1 MLKQQHHLLLVL
13 LAVADGLVVAAAA
26 MAAWIVRKILVVPI
40 TGYERG
46 DPIVPR
52 TFGDVLAGPLDAY
65 APNGAY
71 AFWPGAMDWEDYFK
85 QPLLLAALLCSMLS
99 FYAFKLYR
107 PRRDRSLTGEL
118 TQVVKATIAAV
129 MGMVVVL
136 WGVGSSQL
144 VGGNIPSQPFL
155 IFGFELDA
163 SRVQMIAFGI
173 LLLVMMTAH
182 RASFR
187 IALRWLRRRGY
198 NLRHVAIIGVGR
210 TGRIAAQTLDRNSWT
225 GLRVAYFISH
235 KHENRLSECMDKP
248 VFGGLRDLEH
258 TLKLCKVDAVYLALP
273 SREAPL
279 TGRILRRLER
289 FPVDVRI
296 IPDVNPRHVQ
306 QSMMVHELDGMPVLS
321 YRESPANGVGGA
333 CKRALD
339 LVGAMFASL
348 LLAPIMLL
356 CGVAVA
362 LSGPGPIIFRQR
374 RVGLGGEVFW
384 MYKFRTMAHAAEEAA
399 ELELTAER
407 ADDEEGCDG
416 VGDGEPGWTRRD
428 DPRITPIGRFLRK
441 TSLDELPQ
449 LINVIKGEMSLVGP
463 RPERPELIERF
474 REDWRGYML
483 RQHVKAGMTGWAQV
497 NGLRGDTSLRRRL
510 RYDLYYVRHWSLAFD
525 LRILMMTPLRGFVHR
540 NAH

>member
-1 MLKQQHHLLLVL
+1 MLKQQHNLLLVL
-13 LAVADGLVVAAAA
+13 LAVADALVVLAAAVV
-26 MAAWIVRKILVVPI
+26 AWLVRKVLVVPI
-40 TGYERG
+40 SGYVPGQDVE
-46 DPIVPR
+46 PR
-52 TFGDVLAGPLDAY
+52 TLGEVLVRPLDGY
-65 APNGAY
+65 APSGDY
-71 AFWPGAMDWEDYFK
+71 PFWPTAWENYFK
-85 QPLLLAALLCSMLS
+85 QPLLLAALLCCMLS
-99 FYAFKLYR
+99 FYIFKLYR
-107 PRRDRSLTGEL
+107 PRRDRSLVGEL
-118 TQVVKATIAAV
+118 AQVFKASVASV

-144 VGGNIPSQPFL
+144 VGGNIPARPFL
-155 IFGFELDA
+155 LLGFELDA
-163 SRVQMIAFGI
+163 SRVQIILFGV
-173 LLLVMMTAH
+173 LLLAMMTVH
-182 RASFR
+182 RATFR
-187 IALRWLRRRGY
+187 LALRWLRRRGY

-235 KHENRLSECMDKP
+235 KHENRVAECMGRP

-258 TLKLCKVDAVYLALP
+258 TLATCKVDAVYLALP
-273 SREAPL
+273 SREGPII
-279 TGRILRRLER
+279 GRILRRLER

-321 YRESPANGVGGA
+321 YRESPASGVGGA

-339 LVGAMFASL
+339 LVGAAIAFVL
-348 LLAPIMLL
+348 LGPIMLL
-356 CGVAVA
+356 CAVAVA

-399 ELELTAER
+399 ELELAASR
-407 ADDEEGCDG
+407 VGEEDG
-416 VGDGEPGWTRRD
+416 SESAGEGEAGWTRRD
-428 DPRITPIGRFLRK
+428 DPRITPIGRFLRRA
-441 TSLDELPQ
+441 SLDELPQ

-483 RQHVKAGMTGWAQV
+483 RQHVKAGMTGWAQI

-510 RYDLYYVRHWSLAFD
+510 RYDLYYVRHWSLLFD
-525 LRILMMTPLRGFVHR
+525 LRILLMTPLRGFVHR

>member
-1 MLKQQHHLLLVL
+1 MLKQQHQYLLVML
-13 LAVADGLVVAAAA
+13 AAADA
-26 MAAWIVRKILVVPI
+26 AVVLAAAYLAWILRKVLVVPI
-40 TGYERG
+40 SFGGPQT
-46 DPIVPR
+46 PR
-52 TFGDVLAGPLDAY
+52 TFGEVLARPLYGYRPTGDY
-65 APNGAY
+65 P
-71 AFWPGAMDWEDYFK
+71 FWPEAWESYFK
-85 QPLLLAALLCSMLS
+85 QPLLLAALLCCMLS

-118 TQVVKATIAAV
+118 TQVAKATVAAL

-144 VGGNIPSQPFL
+144 AGGNVPARHFL

-163 SRVQMIAFGI
+163 SRVQIILFGI
-173 LLLVMMTAH
+173 LLLGMMSVH
-182 RASFR
+182 RATFR
-187 IALRWLRRRGY
+187 MFLRWLRSKGY

-235 KHENRLSECMDKP
+235 KHENRVAECAGKP

-258 TLKLCKVDAVYLALP
+258 TMSRCKVDAVYLALP
-273 SREAPL
+273 SRDAPL
-279 TGRILRRLER
+279 TGRILRRLEKY
-289 FPVDVRI
+289 PVDVRI
-296 IPDVNPRHVQ
+296 IPDVNPRYVQ
-306 QSMMVHELDGMPVLS
+306 QSMAVHELDGMPVLS
-321 YRESPANGVGGA
+321 YRESPAHGVGGA
-333 CKRALD
+333 MKRGVDLLGALAAMVLLSPPM
-339 LVGAMFASL
+339 LVCAAL
-348 LLAPIMLL
+348 
-356 CGVAVA
+356 VA

-384 MYKFRTMAHAAEEAA
+384 MYKFRTMAQACEEAA
-399 ELELTAER
+399 ELELAAQSSAE
-407 ADDEEGCDG
+407 EEAEC
-416 VGDGEPGWTRRD
+416 GEPGWTRRD
-428 DPRITPIGRFLRK
+428 DPRITPIGRVLRR

-449 LINVIKGEMSLVGP
+449 LINVIRGEMSLVGP

-510 RYDLYYVRHWSLAFD
+510 RYDLYYVRHWSLLFD
-525 LRILMMTPLRGFVHR
+525 LRILAMTPVRGFVHR